1 MEAGGAQTQRDVDVV
16 NKCKGVIGTDARR
29 ETSGAM
35 SSRSPARP
43 APALDD
49 APASRAETAA
59 PTPRQVVPNGCNLGV
74 MLRVMVAA
82 NVGALVAAAAQ
93 GGTPQAIAA
102 QFLRLA
108 AVLEPATLFS
118 LAGWCL
124 LRRGLPAAGLRVQ
137 RVAAWVVPAAAAAG
151 SSLLV
156 NAGQHLG
163 NPWLAATA
171 GVIGLASGVAAQ
183 HYFELR
189 ERAFSPVVAEARF
202 QALQSRIRPHF
213 FFNSLNAVL
222 AILRTDPRRA
232 EHMLEAIGELFR
244 AFMGDVRKLVPFE
257 QELQLCRSYVDIEQ
271 LRLGERLHVHWEVG
285 AVHPKVRV
293 PQLLLQPIIENA
305 IRYGAE
311 RVAGRCEIVV
321 RVRQH
326 GFKLEIFV
334 SNPIAREPLQRE
346 GNQMG
351 LSNIR
356 GRLALIYDLEA
367 QLETRARRDRFELT
381 LTLPVDK

>member
-1 MEAGGAQTQRDVDVV
+1 
-16 NKCKGVIGTDARR
+16 
-29 ETSGAM
+29 
-35 SSRSPARP
+35 
-43 APALDD
+43 
-49 APASRAETAA
+49 
-59 PTPRQVVPNGCNLGV
+59 

-82 NVGALVAAAAQ
+82 NLGALVAAATQAT
-93 GGTPQAIAA
+93 TPETIAA
-102 QFLRLA
+102 QFLKMA
-108 AVLEPATLFS
+108 GVLEPAALFS
-118 LAGWCL
+118 LAGWCALRRVL
-124 LRRGLPAAGLRVQ
+124 LRAEPVVQ
-137 RVAAWVVPAAAAAG
+137 RSAAWLVPAASAAG

-156 NAGQHLG
+156 SASHNAE
-163 NPWLAATA
+163 NPWLVVIAAL
-171 GVIGLASGVAAQ
+171 IGLASGIAAQ

-222 AILRTDPRRA
+222 AILRTDPQRA
-232 EHMLEAIGELFR
+232 ERMLESIGELFR

-257 QELQLCRSYVDIEQ
+257 QELELCRSYVDIEQ
-271 LRLGERLHVHWEVG
+271 LRLGERLHVHWEIG

-311 RVAGRCEIVV
+311 RVAGRCEIIV
-321 RVRQH
+321 RARQH
-326 GFKLEIFV
+326 GFKLEVFV
-334 SNPIAREPLQRE
+334 SNPIAREPMQRE

-367 QLETRARRDRFELT
+367 QLETRTRRERFELT
-381 LTLPVDK
+381 LTLPVEK